1 MAYALIARQRHLLP
15 PLLLL
20 ALVVVLWEVLVRA
33 MHVPPY
39 LLPAPSAV
47 AAELGSSPDY
57 YLANAWV
64 TLAEAVGGLALG
76 SLIGFGLGAIM
87 ARSVFAERLL
97 MPLAVGVRVT
107 PVIAVAPIFIIWFGF
122 TIWPKII
129 VAALI
134 TFFPVLTNT
143 IVGLR
148 AVDARTLE
156 LLRSV
161 HASEW
166 EIFTRLRVPNAL
178 PYLFAALKIGV
189 SLALIGALVGEL
201 VGAREGLGHVIDQA
215 SINLVTRTVFSAVV
229 ALTGMGI
236 LLTELTS
243 AVERRALFWHES
255 QRTSVGSKH

>member
-1 MAYALIARQRHLLP
+1 VADALIARRGVLP
-15 PLLLL
+15 PLIVL
-20 ALVVVLWEVLVRA
+20 AIVIASLELLVRGLRL
-33 MHVPPY
+33 PPY
-39 LLPAPSAV
+39 LLPAPSTV
-47 AAELGSSPDY
+47 ATELGSNPGY

-64 TLAEAVGGLALG
+64 TLTEAVGGLALG
-76 SLIGFGLGAIM
+76 SFIGFALGAIM
-87 ARSVFAERLL
+87 ARSVFAERVL

-122 TIWPKII
+122 TIWPKVI

-143 IVGLR
+143 VVGLR
-148 AVDARTLE
+148 AVDVRTLE
-156 LLRSV
+156 LLRSI

-201 VGAREGLGHVIDQA
+201 VGAREGLGHVIDDA

-229 ALTGMGI
+229 ALTAMGI
-236 LLTELTS
+236 VLTELAS
-243 AVERRALFWHES
+243 AVERRVLFWHES
-255 QRTSVGSKH
+255 QRSSAAAHH